1 MSSLLWKNNGR
12 NGVTDGRALCGV
24 LLVFSV
30 GSLQNSS
37 CRTIQKS
44 SWGGPKTPSPS
55 VPSPSRWHCRHN
67 VRTRRVANNFLGSGD
82 LGDGEGWKKRR
93 RRGFDQFRRRGEKRP
108 PPPHRRW
115 QSLTAVVCAHCSST
129 PPKYE
134 WGKVVT

>member
-1 MSSLLWKNNGR
+1 MSSLLWKNNR
-12 NGVTDGRALCGV
+12 RDGVTDGRALRCLSCFLSWESSKQFLSNHPKVIMGRTKNP
-24 LLVFSV
+24 FSL
-30 GSLQNSS
+30 G
-37 CRTIQKS
+37 
-44 SWGGPKTPSPS
+44 
-55 VPSPSRWHCRHN
+55 PSPSRWHCRHN

-82 LGDGEGWKKRR
+82 LGDGEGWWKK